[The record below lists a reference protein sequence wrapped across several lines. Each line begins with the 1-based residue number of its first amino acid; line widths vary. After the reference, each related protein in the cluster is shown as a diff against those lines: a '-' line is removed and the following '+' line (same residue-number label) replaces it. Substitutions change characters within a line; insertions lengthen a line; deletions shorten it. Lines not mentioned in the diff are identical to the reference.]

1 MSLFPEITFHTILAK
16 DGISNEEVASLFS
29 DLLIDILEEINST
42 YDYRYTRT
50 ALNVVVS
57 TPDRRV
63 DDGTYNI
70 TVDGVIY
77 YFDEVPTTETLAHS
91 FNVYFSLWGPPNLE
105 DYLLSNGFEE
115 AFVIS
120 VDIGG
125 ESIDFYDKG
134 HFDGRQNIFINQDG
148 KLSKLNIMGFYV
160 LFVVIAVAIVLI
172 VYRIRLGRRRQLKR
186 GEITT
191 QRGSSESTTSS
202 SREQNDEESGSASSS
217 TQVDSNDDDVGTNS
231 IHQTQQST
239 TREESTAAASKKFPF
254 SDESS
259 GSRKIGEIQS
269 QVRTTIKKDDE
280 EVSPPSSTKSE
291 KKSSKKKRKG
301 KKPKK
306 SKKSKEN
313 DETGKSEASKMTEK
327 DDKAEADEL
336 D

>member
-57 TPDRRV
+57 TPNRRV

-91 FNVYFSLWGPPNLE
+91 LNVYFSLWGPPNLE

-115 AFVIS
+115 AFVVS
-120 VDIGG
+120 VDIGD

-148 KLSKLNIMGFYV
+148 KLSKRNIMGFYV
-160 LFVVIAVAIVLI
+160 LFVVIAVAIVLL

-202 SREQNDEESGSASSS
+202 REQNDEESGSASST
-217 TQVDSNDDDVGTNS
+217 TQVDSNDDDVGTPRNS
-231 IHQTQQST
+231 TQQTQQRT
-239 TREESTAAASKKFPF
+239 TREEPTAATSKKIPS
-254 SDESS
+254 SDES

-269 QVRTTIKKDDE
+269 KVTTTKKDDD

-301 KKPKK
+301 KRPKK
-306 SKKSKEN
+306 SKKSKEI
-313 DETGKSEASKMTEK
+313 DENGKSEASKMTEK
-327 DDKAEADEL
+327 DDKAEAE
-336 D
+336 